1 MESSSK
7 TEGVD
12 PELLRSFYF
21 GYLDMLHIGAIQS
34 RAEGAFERANLFEEI
49 SHQWE
54 YLNIVTNLSG
64 YPGLFSAYRGELARM
79 EAEKGG

>member
-1 MESSSK
+1 MESPSK
-7 TEGVD
+7 TEGID

-34 RAEGAFERANLFEEI
+34 RAEGVFERANLFEEI

-54 YLNIVTNLSG
+54 CMNFINNPSE
-64 YPGLFSAYRGELARM
+64 YPGLFSAYVDELARM
-79 EAEKGG
+79 YPKT